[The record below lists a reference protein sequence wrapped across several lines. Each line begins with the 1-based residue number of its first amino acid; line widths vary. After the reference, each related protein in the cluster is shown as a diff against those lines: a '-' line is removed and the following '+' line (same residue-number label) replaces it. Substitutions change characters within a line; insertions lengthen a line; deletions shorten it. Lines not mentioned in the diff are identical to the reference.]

1 LGRKMKIAIDI
12 PDEYAKS
19 FLDELKMTLRM
30 IDIDMGW
37 KKNGKS

>member
-1 LGRKMKIAIDI
+1 MKMTIDI
-12 PDEYAKS
+12 PDEYAKP

-37 KKNGKS
+37 TKNGK